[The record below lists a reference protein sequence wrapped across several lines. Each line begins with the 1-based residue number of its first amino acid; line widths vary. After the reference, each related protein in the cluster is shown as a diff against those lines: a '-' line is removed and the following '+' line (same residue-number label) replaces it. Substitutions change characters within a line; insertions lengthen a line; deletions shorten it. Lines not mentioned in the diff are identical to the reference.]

1 MPEMGA
7 FRRRT
12 QFAAP
17 LILTVAAS
25 CGSKSDEPPLKTKVT
40 TGEAVEPRPPQKRFP
55 AAMIWAVWM
64 DLPGCKAGVDMRD
77 IQCPPNVECN
87 APNPPAPQDVECPPG
102 ASGKTT
108 QYIAELAD
116 KTCVLVPPGCVELG
130 CAKTPAPCPLPHG
143 QKLVHK
149 IAFAWHIEKRGE
161 GCHVEEEDHDC
172 PPGVDCNPPKPR
184 MIPCPPGITED
195 KDVAVTQ
202 LADGTCVIVPE
213 GCKDLG
219 CAVDKTP
226 CPP

>member
-1 MPEMGA
+1 MGA

-17 LILTVAAS
+17 FILTVAAS
-25 CGSKSDEPPLKTKVT
+25 CGSKSGEPP
-40 TGEAVEPRPPQKRFP
+40 PPKRFP
-55 AAMIWAVWM
+55 GTMWSVWM
-64 DLPGCKAGVDMRD
+64 QLPGCKAGVDMRD
-77 IQCPPNVECN
+77 IHCPPNVECN
-87 APNPPAPQDVECPPG
+87 LPNPPAPQDIECPPG

-108 QYIAELAD
+108 QYVAELAD
-116 KTCVLVPPGCVELG
+116 KTCVLVPDGCVELG
-130 CAKTPAPCPLPHG
+130 CAKTPSPCPLPPG

-149 IAFAWHIEKRGE
+149 ISFTWHIEKRGE

-172 PPGVDCNPPKPR
+172 PPGMDCNPPKPR

-195 KDVAVTQ
+195 QDVEITQ
-202 LADGTCVIVPE
+202 LVDGTCVIVPE